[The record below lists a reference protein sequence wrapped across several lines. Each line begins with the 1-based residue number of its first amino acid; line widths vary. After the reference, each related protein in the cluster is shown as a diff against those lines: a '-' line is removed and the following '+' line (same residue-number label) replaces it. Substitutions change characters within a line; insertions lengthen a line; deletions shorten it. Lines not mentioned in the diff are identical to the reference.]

1 MIKMSLPST
10 GGPSHLSMCLPSVHF
25 QSFLLLHHLNIR
37 TLQQVVT
44 EEFALLHLDE
54 LQDTQIN
61 LNLNTEV
68 HLWYLSNP

>member
-1 MIKMSLPST
+1 MIKMSISST
-10 GGPSHLSMCLPSVHF
+10 GGPSHLSMCLPMCL
-25 QSFLLLHHLNIR
+25 LLLHHLNIR
-37 TLQQVVT
+37 TFQQVVT

-68 HLWYLSNP
+68 YLWYLSNP